1 MEPFRRD
8 ADDRMLNAVQN
19 LGSPDNGR
27 IEIVAIFPGPISDH
41 RDGMRI
47 ASSSFFGSKSAT
59 EEWFHSEC
67 VEIIRRDYSHRCAFG
82 AVADAERR
90 TGDAID
96 DERLK
101 ERGVSFKISEIRIG
115 QPVVLGY
122 AARRADE
129 RKHPVLMWHER
140 IRPNQ
145 DSFDPTEH
153 CGVCPD
159 AECEAKQ
166 RKNRK
171 SGAAQKHPKTEAK
184 ILEKRLHQLVI

>member
-19 LGSPDNGR
+19 LGSSDNGR
-27 IEIVAIFPGPISDH
+27 IEIVAIFPGLISDH
-41 RDGMRI
+41 RHGMRI

-59 EEWFHSEC
+59 EDWFYSEC
-67 VEIIRRDYSHRCAFG
+67 VELIRRDYSHRCALG

-101 ERGVSFKISEIRIG
+101 KRGVSFKIDEVRIRES
-115 QPVVLGY
+115 VVFGD

-129 RKHPVLMWHER
+129 RKHLVLMRHER
-140 IRPNQ
+140 IRTDQN
-145 DSFDPTEH
+145 SFDPTEH
-153 CGVCPD
+153 RGVCP
-159 AECEAKQ
+159 
-166 RKNRK
+166 N
-171 SGAAQKHPKTEAK
+171 T
-184 ILEKRLHQLVI
+184 